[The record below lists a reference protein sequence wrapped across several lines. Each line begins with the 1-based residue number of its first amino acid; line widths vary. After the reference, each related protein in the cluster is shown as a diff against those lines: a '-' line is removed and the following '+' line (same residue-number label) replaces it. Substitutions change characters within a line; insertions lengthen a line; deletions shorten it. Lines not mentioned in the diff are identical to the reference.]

1 MIMMSTDSVINFVD
15 AVAVYNGYPALAGV
29 TLRVERNE
37 IVLLQGPNGA
47 GKSTLLRACAGLM
60 PVIRGTA
67 NVLGYDLTVDR
78 ESVRERVGLLGHQ
91 NGLFGELTIAENVA
105 FWSTVVGA
113 STDERNSAMER
124 MAIDGKLAGRRVSE
138 LSAGQ
143 KRRCALACLVVR
155 RAELW
160 LLDEPHAGLDA
171 KGRDEIDR
179 IVKEA
184 AASGATV
191 VVASHEIERAQQ
203 LATRTISLIAG
214 QVRDS
219 Q

>member
-1 MIMMSTDSVINFVD
+1 MTTDSVINFVD

-29 TLRVERNE
+29 TLSVARNE

-67 NVLGYDLTVDR
+67 NVLGFDLTVDR

-91 NGLFGELTIAENVA
+91 NGLFGELTIAENVS

-113 STDERNSAMER
+113 SAQERTSAMER
-124 MAIDGKLAGRRVSE
+124 MSIDGKLASRRVSE

-203 LATRTISLIAG
+203 LATRTVSLVAG

-219 Q
+219 L

>member
-1 MIMMSTDSVINFVD
+1 
-15 AVAVYNGYPALAGV
+15 LAGV

-67 NVLGYDLTVDR
+67 NVLGFDLTVDR

-91 NGLFGELTIAENVA
+91 NGLFGELTIAENVS

-113 STDERNSAMER
+113 STAERNSAMER
-124 MAIDGKLAGRRVSE
+124 MAIDGKLAERRVSE

-179 IVKEA
+179 IVREA
-184 AASGATV
+184 VASGATV

-203 LATRTISLIAG
+203 LATRTVSLIAG

>member
-1 MIMMSTDSVINFVD
+1 MTTDSVINFVD

-29 TLRVERNE
+29 TLSVTRNE

-67 NVLGYDLTVDR
+67 NVLGFDLTIDR

-91 NGLFGELTIAENVA
+91 NGLFGELTIAENVS

-113 STDERNSAMER
+113 SVQERTSAMER
-124 MAIDGKLAGRRVSE
+124 MSIDGKLAGRRVSE

-171 KGRDEIDR
+171 MGRDEIDR

-203 LATRTISLIAG
+203 LATRTVSLVAG

-219 Q
+219 L

>member
-1 MIMMSTDSVINFVD
+1 
-15 AVAVYNGYPALAGV
+15 
-29 TLRVERNE
+29 
-37 IVLLQGPNGA
+37 
-47 GKSTLLRACAGLM
+47 
-60 PVIRGTA
+60 
-67 NVLGYDLTVDR
+67 
-78 ESVRERVGLLGHQ
+78 
-91 NGLFGELTIAENVA
+91 
-105 FWSTVVGA
+105 
-113 STDERNSAMER
+113 MER
-124 MAIDGKLAGRRVSE
+124 MAIDGKLASRRVSE

-203 LATRTISLIAG
+203 LATRTVSLVAG
-214 QVRDS
+214 QVRGS

>member
-1 MIMMSTDSVINFVD
+1 MSTNSVINFVD

-67 NVLGYDLTVDR
+67 NVLGYDLTIDR

-91 NGLFGELTIAENVA
+91 NGLFGELTIAENVS

-113 STDERNSAMER
+113 TTEERNAAMER
-124 MAIDGKLAGRRVSE
+124 MAIDGKLAGQRVAE

-184 AASGATV
+184 AASGATI

-203 LATRTISLIAG
+203 LATRTISLVAG

>member
-1 MIMMSTDSVINFVD
+1 MTTDSVINFVD

-29 TLRVERNE
+29 TLSVARNE

-67 NVLGYDLTVDR
+67 NVLGFDLTVDR

-91 NGLFGELTIAENVA
+91 NGLFGDLTIAENVS

-113 STDERNSAMER
+113 SAQERTSAMER
-124 MAIDGKLAGRRVSE
+124 MSIDGKLASRRVSE

-203 LATRTISLIAG
+203 LATRTVSLVAG

-219 Q
+219 L

>member
-1 MIMMSTDSVINFVD
+1 MALDSVINFVD

-29 TLRVERNE
+29 TLSVSRNE

-67 NVLGYDLTVDR
+67 NVLGFDLTVDR
-78 ESVRERVGLLGHQ
+78 DSVRERVGLLGHQ
-91 NGLFGELTIAENVA
+91 NGLFGELTIAENVS

-113 STDERNSAMER
+113 SVQEQTSAMER
-124 MAIDGKLAGRRVSE
+124 MAIDGKLANRRVSE
-138 LSAGQ
+138 LSSGQ

-203 LATRTISLIAG
+203 LATRTVSLVAG

-219 Q
+219 L

>member
-1 MIMMSTDSVINFVD
+1 MTTDSVINFVD

-29 TLRVERNE
+29 TLSVARNE

-67 NVLGYDLTVDR
+67 NVLGFDLTVDR
-78 ESVRERVGLLGHQ
+78 DSVRERVGLLGHQ
-91 NGLFGELTIAENVA
+91 NGLFGELTIAENVS

-113 STDERNSAMER
+113 SVQEQTSAMER
-124 MAIDGKLAGRRVSE
+124 MAIDGKLANRRVSE

-203 LATRTISLIAG
+203 LATRTVSLVAG

-219 Q
+219 L

>member
-1 MIMMSTDSVINFVD
+1 MALDSVINFVD

-29 TLRVERNE
+29 TLSVSRNE

-67 NVLGYDLTVDR
+67 NVLGFDLTVDR
-78 ESVRERVGLLGHQ
+78 DSVRERVGLLGHQ
-91 NGLFGELTIAENVA
+91 NGLFGELTIAENVS

-113 STDERNSAMER
+113 SVQEQTSAMER
-124 MAIDGKLAGRRVSE
+124 MAIDGKLANRRVSE

-171 KGRDEIDR
+171 KGRDEIDH

-203 LATRTISLIAG
+203 LATRTVSLVAG

-219 Q
+219 L

>member
-1 MIMMSTDSVINFVD
+1 MALDSVINFVD

-29 TLRVERNE
+29 TLSVSRNE

-67 NVLGYDLTVDR
+67 NVLGFDLTVDR
-78 ESVRERVGLLGHQ
+78 DSVRERVGLLGHQ
-91 NGLFGELTIAENVA
+91 NGLFGELTIAENVS

-113 STDERNSAMER
+113 SVQEQTSAMER
-124 MAIDGKLAGRRVSE
+124 MAIDGKLANRRVSE

-203 LATRTISLIAG
+203 LATRTISLVAG

>member
-1 MIMMSTDSVINFVD
+1 
-15 AVAVYNGYPALAGV
+15 V

-60 PVIRGTA
+60 PVIRGSA
-67 NVLGYDLTVDR
+67 NVLGFDLTVDR

-91 NGLFGELTIAENVA
+91 NGLFGELTIAENVS

-113 STDERNSAMER
+113 STAERNSAMER
-124 MAIDGKLAGRRVSE
+124 MAIDGKLAERRVSE

-184 AASGATV
+184 VASGATV

-203 LATRTISLIAG
+203 LATRTVSLIAG

>member
-1 MIMMSTDSVINFVD
+1 MTTDSVIDFVD

-29 TLRVERNE
+29 TLSVARNE

-67 NVLGYDLTVDR
+67 NVLGFDLTIDR

-91 NGLFGELTIAENVA
+91 NGLFGELTIAENVS

-113 STDERNSAMER
+113 SVQERTSAMER
-124 MAIDGKLAGRRVSE
+124 MSIDGKLAGRRVSE

-203 LATRTISLIAG
+203 LATRTVSLVAG

>member
-1 MIMMSTDSVINFVD
+1 MSTDSVINFVD

-29 TLRVERNE
+29 TLSVARNE

-67 NVLGYDLTVDR
+67 NVLGFDLTVDR

-91 NGLFGELTIAENVA
+91 NGLFGELTIAENVS

-113 STDERNSAMER
+113 SAQERTSAMER
-124 MAIDGKLAGRRVSE
+124 MSIDGKLASRRVSE

-203 LATRTISLIAG
+203 LATRTVLLVAG

-219 Q
+219 L

>member
-1 MIMMSTDSVINFVD
+1 MSANAVINFVD

-67 NVLGYDLTVDR
+67 HVLGYDLTVDR

-91 NGLFGELTIAENVA
+91 NGLFGELTIAENVS

-113 STDERNSAMER
+113 STEERTSAMER
-124 MAIDGKLAGRRVSE
+124 MAIDGRLAERRVSE

-171 KGRDEIDR
+171 
-179 IVKEA
+179 
-184 AASGATV
+184 
-191 VVASHEIERAQQ
+191 
-203 LATRTISLIAG
+203 
-214 QVRDS
+214 
-219 Q
+219 

>member
-1 MIMMSTDSVINFVD
+1 
-15 AVAVYNGYPALAGV
+15 LAGV
-29 TLRVERNE
+29 TLQVERNE

-91 NGLFGELTIAENVA
+91 NGLFGELTIAENVS

-113 STDERNSAMER
+113 STEERTSAMER
-124 MAIDGKLAGRRVSE
+124 MAIDGKLASRRVSE

-203 LATRTISLIAG
+203 LATRTVSLIAG
-214 QVRDS
+214 QVCDS
-219 Q
+219 K

>member
-1 MIMMSTDSVINFVD
+1 MALDSVINFVD

-29 TLRVERNE
+29 TLSVSRNE

-60 PVIRGTA
+60 PVIRGSA
-67 NVLGYDLTVDR
+67 NVLGFNLTVDR
-78 ESVRERVGLLGHQ
+78 DSVRERVGLLGHQ
-91 NGLFGELTIAENVA
+91 NGLFGELTIAENVS

-113 STDERNSAMER
+113 SVQEQTSAMER
-124 MAIDGKLAGRRVSE
+124 MAIDGKLANRRVSE

-203 LATRTISLIAG
+203 LATRTVSLVAG

-219 Q
+219 L

>member
-1 MIMMSTDSVINFVD
+1 MSTNSVINFVD

-67 NVLGYDLTVDR
+67 NVLGYDLTIDR

-91 NGLFGELTIAENVA
+91 NGLFGELTIAENVS

-113 STDERNSAMER
+113 STEERNAAMER
-124 MAIDGKLAGRRVSE
+124 MAIDGKLAGQRVAE

-184 AASGATV
+184 AASGATI

-203 LATRTISLIAG
+203 LATRTISLVAG

>member
-1 MIMMSTDSVINFVD
+1 
-15 AVAVYNGYPALAGV
+15 VYNGYPALAGV

-60 PVIRGTA
+60 PVIRGSA
-67 NVLGYDLTVDR
+67 NVLGFDLTVDR

-91 NGLFGELTIAENVA
+91 NGLFGELTIAENVS

-113 STDERNSAMER
+113 STAERNSAMER
-124 MAIDGKLAGRRVSE
+124 MAIDGKLAERRVSE

-179 IVKEA
+179 IVREA
-184 AASGATV
+184 VASGATV

-203 LATRTISLIAG
+203 LATRTVSLIAG

>member
-1 MIMMSTDSVINFVD
+1 
-15 AVAVYNGYPALAGV
+15 VYNGYPALAGV
-29 TLRVERNE
+29 TLSVERNE

-67 NVLGYDLTVDR
+67 HVLGYDLTIDR
-78 ESVRERVGLLGHQ
+78 ELVRERVGLLGHQ
-91 NGLFGELTIAENVA
+91 NGLFGELTIAENVS

-113 STDERNSAMER
+113 STAERTSAMER
-124 MAIDGKLAGRRVSE
+124 MAIDGKLAERRVSE

-203 LATRTISLIAG
+203 LATRTVSLIAG

>member
-1 MIMMSTDSVINFVD
+1 MSADSVINFVD

-29 TLRVERNE
+29 TLSVARNE

-67 NVLGYDLTVDR
+67 NVLGFDLTVDR

-91 NGLFGELTIAENVA
+91 NGLFGELTIAENVS

-113 STDERNSAMER
+113 SAQERTSAMER
-124 MAIDGKLAGRRVSE
+124 MSIDGKLASRRVSE

-203 LATRTISLIAG
+203 LATRTVSLVAG

-219 Q
+219 L

>member
-1 MIMMSTDSVINFVD
+1 MSTDSVINFVD

-29 TLRVERNE
+29 TLSVARNE

-67 NVLGYDLTVDR
+67 NVLGFDLTVDR

-91 NGLFGELTIAENVA
+91 NGLFGELTIAENVS

-113 STDERNSAMER
+113 SAQERTSAMER
-124 MAIDGKLAGRRVSE
+124 MSIDGKLASRRVSE

-203 LATRTISLIAG
+203 LATRTVSLVAG

-219 Q
+219 L

>member
-1 MIMMSTDSVINFVD
+1 MSTDSVINFVD
-15 AVAVYNGYPALAGV
+15 AVVVYNGYPALAGV

-105 FWSTVVGA
+105 FWST
-113 STDERNSAMER
+113 
-124 MAIDGKLAGRRVSE
+124 
-138 LSAGQ
+138 Q

-184 AASGATV
+184 AASGATI

-203 LATRTISLIAG
+203 LATRTISLVAG

>member
-1 MIMMSTDSVINFVD
+1 MSANSVINFVD

-29 TLRVERNE
+29 TLSVERNE

-67 NVLGYDLTVDR
+67 NVLGYDLTIDR

-91 NGLFGELTIAENVA
+91 NGLFGELTIAENVS

-113 STDERNSAMER
+113 STQERNAAMER

-184 AASGATV
+184 AASGATI

-203 LATRTISLIAG
+203 LATRTVSLVAG

>member
-1 MIMMSTDSVINFVD
+1 MSTESVINFVD

-91 NGLFGELTIAENVA
+91 NGLFGELTIAENVS

-113 STDERNSAMER
+113 STEERNSAMER
-124 MAIDGKLAGRRVSE
+124 LAIDGMLAGRRVSE

-184 AASGATV
+184 AASGATI

-203 LATRTISLIAG
+203 LATRTISLVAG

>member
-1 MIMMSTDSVINFVD
+1 MSTDSVINFVD

-29 TLRVERNE
+29 TLSVTRNE

-67 NVLGYDLTVDR
+67 NVLGFDLTVDR

-91 NGLFGELTIAENVA
+91 NGLFGELTITENVS

-113 STDERNSAMER
+113 SAQERTSAMER
-124 MAIDGKLAGRRVSE
+124 MSIDGKLASRRVSE

-203 LATRTISLIAG
+203 LATRTVSLVAG

-219 Q
+219 L